1 MGEMILNPES
11 AEKLVRQTLADQV
24 LDRLMALIEHGDL
37 PPGSRLPG
45 ERALMARFGVGRPA
59 VREALQALEKMG
71 LIEIRHGE
79 RARVVALEPSR
90 VLRQMDV
97 AARQLLSASAEM
109 RDALREA
116 RLGFEQFLVREAARR
131 ASRKDVEG
139 LRQALAAQEAAR
151 GDPARFVRADIG
163 FHVAIARLAGNPLY
177 PALSEAMLGWIFR
190 FFPRLLHAPNVEDVT
205 LKEHAAILAA
215 VGKRNP
221 EAAARAMKRH
231 LMRAHPRYQKAGGAP
246 EERKRGSAPG
256 RSRNKR

>member
-1 MGEMILNPES
+1 MLS
-11 AEKLVRQTLADQV
+11 APDAAERLVRQTLADQV
-24 LDRLMALIEHGDL
+24 LDRLLALMEQGGL

-79 RARVVALEPSR
+79 RARVVALEPAR

-97 AARQLLSASAEM
+97 AARQLLSASPEM
-109 RDALREA
+109 REALREA
-116 RLGFEQFLVREAARR
+116 RLAFEQFLVREAARR
-131 ASRKDVEG
+131 AGRKG
-139 LRQALAAQEAAR
+139 AAPLREALAAQEAAR
-151 GDPARFVRADIG
+151 GDPARFVGADIG

-215 VGKRNP
+215 IEKRDP
-221 EAAARAMKRH
+221 EAAARAMRRH
-231 LMRAHPRYQKAGGAP
+231 LLRAHPRYPKESGGA
-246 EERKRGSAPG
+246 AG
-256 RSRNKR
+256 RRRAEALRNKT